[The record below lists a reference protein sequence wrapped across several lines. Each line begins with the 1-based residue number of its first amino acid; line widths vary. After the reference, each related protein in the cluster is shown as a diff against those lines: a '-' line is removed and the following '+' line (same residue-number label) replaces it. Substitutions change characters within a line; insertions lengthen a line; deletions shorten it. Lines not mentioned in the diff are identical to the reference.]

1 MRVLDITSAFS
12 SSCGGIKRYY
22 REKARAL
29 PRLGVECHFVVPGDA
44 RTTEPFGDAT
54 LHRLP
59 GPPMPGNDAYRLFG
73 WSAGVGDL
81 IRALAPDVIE
91 IASHYLLPGLVL
103 RAARSMARP
112 PRVVGFFHS
121 HPRQVVENVAHALP
135 GNVGGEAFAEAMWSF
150 LRRQH
155 SRYDATLVASPT
167 LARELTR
174 RGYPRVREVG
184 LGVDVDV
191 FTPDAAP
198 GAPRVGAPTICYSGR
213 FTVDKELPLLLADFD
228 RVHAAT
234 GASLVFVGDGPMRER
249 LVEFAR
255 GRPAVTVRPYL
266 DASPDVARVL
276 ASTDVVV
283 VPSRAETF
291 SLSTAEAIA
300 CGALVV
306 GPDEGA
312 VADLIR
318 DTGAGRCFRAGD
330 ARSLGDALI
339 EALSEGAPARRARGA
354 AGRARLVER
363 YTWAAVMNR
372 IYDVYREP
380 PQPALRRCG

>member
-1 MRVLDITSAFS
+1 MRVLDITSAYS

-29 PRLGVECHFVVPGDA
+29 PRLGVECHFVVPGDV

-81 IRALAPDVIE
+81 IRSLAPDVIE
-91 IASHYLLPGLVL
+91 VATHYLLPSLVL
-103 RAARSMARP
+103 RAARGMARP

-121 HPRQVVENVAHALP
+121 HPRQVVENVTHALP
-135 GNVGGEAFAEAMWSF
+135 GHVGGEALAEAMWSF

-155 SRYDATLVASPT
+155 GRYDATLVASPT

-184 LGVDVDV
+184 LGVDVEV
-191 FTPDAAP
+191 FTPDA
-198 GAPRVGAPTICYSGR
+198 GALRAGPPTICYSGR
-213 FTVDKELPLLLADFD
+213 FTVDKELPLLLAAFD

-234 GASLVFVGDGPMRER
+234 GARLVFVGDGPLRGR
-249 LVEFAR
+249 LDAFAR
-255 GRPAVTVRPYL
+255 SRPAVTVRPYL
-266 DASPDVARVL
+266 DDSFAVARVL
-276 ASTDVVV
+276 AAVDVVV

-291 SLSTAEAIA
+291 SLTTAEAIA

-312 VADLIR
+312 VADLVR
-318 DTGAGRCFRAGD
+318 GTDAGACFRAGD
-330 ARSLGDALI
+330 ARSLGDALVATL
-339 EALSEGAPARRARGA
+339 ALEPAARRARGLD
-354 AGRARLVER
+354 GRARLVER
-363 YTWAAVMNR
+363 YTWSSVMSR
-372 IYDVYREP
+372 IYDVYRDAAQAP
-380 PQPALRRCG
+380 LRACG